1 MLQFGHV
8 YQPRSPVASRAR
20 CFDHSSEEVAVNA
33 PATAVV
39 TRLICVLP
47 MLLLDTL
54 SMLPQALKVLD
65 TYCANVQRQ
74 GSGRIQ
80 NKAAYLMSL
89 IQSSKL
95 GPAAGTPGSVQRLI
109 ERLSPAVRRAVDA
122 VFDPVVDRVVLEDRA
137 LMELLA
143 KVPEEQVR
151 HTDTYSKS
159 SSTTNTNVLSSPCAD
174 TVEAY
179 NAARVEEIWTTII
192 SSSVYCGTRRFCT
205 EAPAARRCT
214 RIRAAQPG

>member
-1 MLQFGHV
+1 MI
-8 YQPRSPVASRAR
+8 Y
-20 CFDHSSEEVAVNA
+20 
-33 PATAVV
+33 
-39 TRLICVLP
+39 VLP
-47 MLLLDTL
+47 L
-54 SMLPQALKVLD
+54 SQYALVAPPTFKPTQALKVLD

-95 GPAAGTPGSVQRLI
+95 GPAAGTPGSAQRLI
-109 ERLSPAVRRAVDA
+109 ERLSPPVRRAVDA

-151 HTDTYSKS
+151 YTSIHMTRVQHLSRQRQQRDLQRRKGGGVWT
-159 SSTTNTNVLSSPCAD
+159 VLVRGVLLWMHGVLLTGLVAFLIECTPGLVTKTAC
-174 TVEAY
+174 V
-179 NAARVEEIWTTII
+179 
-192 SSSVYCGTRRFCT
+192 GTLSR
-205 EAPAARRCT
+205 
-214 RIRAAQPG
+214 

>member
-1 MLQFGHV
+1 MFPPKFKSL
-8 YQPRSPVASRAR
+8 
-20 CFDHSSEEVAVNA
+20 
-33 PATAVV
+33 
-39 TRLICVLP
+39 
-47 MLLLDTL
+47 
-54 SMLPQALKVLD
+54 QALKVLD

-95 GPAAGTPGSVQRLI
+95 GPAAGTPGSAQRLI
-109 ERLSPAVRRAVDA
+109 ERLSPPVRRAVDA

-151 HTDTYSKS
+151 
-159 SSTTNTNVLSSPCAD
+159 STSTALGQT
-174 TVEAY
+174 
-179 NAARVEEIWTTII
+179 AALQGGDWAACIHSYVDFVV
-192 SSSVYCGTRRFCT
+192 VYIYTHGFRTGFNHVFWC
-205 EAPAARRCT
+205 
-214 RIRAAQPG
+214 Q

>member
-1 MLQFGHV
+1 MTQH
-8 YQPRSPVASRAR
+8 A
-20 CFDHSSEEVAVNA
+20 
-33 PATAVV
+33 
-39 TRLICVLP
+39 
-47 MLLLDTL
+47 LDVPPKFK
-54 SMLPQALKVLD
+54 SPQALKVLD

-95 GPAAGTPGSVQRLI
+95 GPAAGTPGSAQRLI
-109 ERLSPAVRRAVDA
+109 ERLSPPVRRAVDA

-151 HTDTYSKS
+151 STSTVLGQTAALQGDWASRIHSHVDFVVIYTHGFRTGFDHVFGVYSVRGTSCCVTKPAG
-159 SSTTNTNVLSSPCAD
+159 VGMLSL
-174 TVEAY
+174 
-179 NAARVEEIWTTII
+179 
-192 SSSVYCGTRRFCT
+192 
-205 EAPAARRCT
+205 
-214 RIRAAQPG
+214 